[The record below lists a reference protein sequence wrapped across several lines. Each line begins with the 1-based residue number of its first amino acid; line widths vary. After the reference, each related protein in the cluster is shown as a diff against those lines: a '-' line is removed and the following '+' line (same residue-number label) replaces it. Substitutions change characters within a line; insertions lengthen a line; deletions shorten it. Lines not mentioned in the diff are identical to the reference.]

1 MLRIPGVR
9 SQFLIFLE
17 EIMTLEMLIGLF
29 GGLGLFIF
37 GMHMMSEGLKT
48 VAGTKM
54 KKLLEVLTNNKIK
67 AILVGT
73 VVTMI
78 VQSSST
84 TTVMVVGFVN
94 AALMTLTQAAGVIL
108 GANIGTTVTAQLIAF
123 NVTELAPVFIGFG
136 ALITLFSSRKKN
148 RDLGS
153 IVLGFGILFF
163 GIAAMSTA
171 MAPLRES
178 EDFIYLLS
186 TYATNPL
193 LGVLIGTLITAVIQS
208 SSASIGLLQA
218 LALSG
223 VFASIG
229 GTGAIQICIPIL
241 IGTNIGTCVTALI
254 SCIGTSTAAK
264 KAAFIHLFVNIFG
277 AVWVMI
283 LLVGMDSIMVINPI
297 YEFIVSISGVF
308 SSNGEV
314 VPNVARQ
321 IAMAHTIFNVANTI
335 VLFPLIGYF
344 VTFLDRVYPEKEED
358 RGLQLDDRLLN
369 NPSIALGQVV
379 RENIRLG
386 EMSMKNFRI
395 ACESI
400 MDGNEKLVEEI
411 VKREE
416 RIDEFQQGIFEYS
429 VKLSNENMSEEENDR
444 LAFVLKGSH
453 DLERIG
459 DHAMNIG
466 ELAEM
471 RASNKIIFSDIAN
484 QEVLNLISLTTNTLR
499 DMVELMENEET
510 SLCYKILD
518 EEEEIDELTEKLKD
532 DHIRRLN
539 EGICNP
545 FAGVIFLDLLT
556 NLERVGDHASNIAL
570 GILGLKLHQ
579 GLIAQSEFDNEINA
593 D

>member
-1 MLRIPGVR
+1 
-9 SQFLIFLE
+9 
-17 EIMTLEMLIGLF
+17 MTLEMLIGLF
-29 GGLGLFIF
+29 GGLGLFVF
-37 GMHMMSEGLKT
+37 GMHMMSDGLKT

-123 NVTELAPVFIGFG
+123 NVTELAPVFIGIG
-136 ALITLFSSRKKN
+136 AMMALFSTKKKN
-148 RDLGS
+148 KDLGS
-153 IVLGFGILFF
+153 IILGFGILFY

-171 MAPLRES
+171 MKPLRES
-178 EDFIYLLS
+178 EEFIYLLS
-186 TYATNPL
+186 TYGTNPL
-193 LGVLIGTLITAVIQS
+193 LGVLIGTLITAVVQS

-223 VFASIG
+223 VFVSIG
-229 GTGAIQICIPIL
+229 GTGAIQICLPIL
-241 IGTNIGTCVTALI
+241 IGTNIGTCVTALL

-283 LLVGMDSIMVINPI
+283 LLTIINNLVAVNPV
-297 YEFIVSISGVF
+297 YEFIVTISG
-308 SSNGEV
+308 SLINGGGDM

-321 IAMAHTIFNVANTI
+321 IAMAHTLFNVANTI
-335 VLFPLIGYF
+335 VLLPIIGYF
-344 VTFLDRVYPEKEED
+344 VSFLDRVYPEKEED
-358 RGLQLDDRLLN
+358 KGLQLDDRLFN

-379 RENIRLG
+379 RETNRLAK
-386 EMSMKNFRI
+386 MSFKNFRV

-400 MDGNEKLVEEI
+400 MDGNEKLVEKV

-416 RIDEFQQGIFEYS
+416 RIDEFQQGIVEYS
-429 VKLSNENMSEEENDR
+429 VKLSNENMSEEENER
-444 LAFVLKGSH
+444 LAFILKGSH

-471 RASNKIIFSDIAN
+471 RATNKIVFSDIAN

-499 DMVELMENEET
+499 DMVELMETEET
-510 SLCYKILD
+510 DLCYKILD
-518 EEEEIDELTEKLKD
+518 EEEEIDEMTEKLKD

-545 FAGVIFLDLLT
+545 YAGVIFLDLLT
-556 NLERVGDHASNIAL
+556 NIERVGDHASNIAH

-579 GLIAQSEFDNEINA
+579 GLISQREFDSETKVEHA
-593 D
+593 

>member
-1 MLRIPGVR
+1 
-9 SQFLIFLE
+9 
-17 EIMTLEMLIGLF
+17 MTLEMLIGLF
-29 GGLGLFIF
+29 GGLGLFVF

-54 KKLLEVLTNNKIK
+54 RKLLEVLTNNKVK

-94 AALMTLTQAAGVIL
+94 ASLMTLAQAAGVIL

-123 NVTELAPVFIGFG
+123 NVTELAPAFIGFG
-136 ALITLFSSRKKN
+136 ALITLFSAKKKN

-171 MAPLRES
+171 MEPLRES

-186 TYATNPL
+186 TYGKNPL
-193 LGVLIGTLITAVIQS
+193 LGVLIGTLITGVIQS

-254 SCIGTSTAAK
+254 SSIGTSTAAK

-277 AVWVMI
+277 AIWVMI
-283 LLVGMDSIMVINPI
+283 LLAVVNSITAVNPI
-297 YEFIVSISGVF
+297 YEFIVSISGTLIG
-308 SSNGEV
+308 SNGEV
-314 VPNVARQ
+314 VANVARQ
-321 IAMAHTIFNVANTI
+321 IAMAHTIFNIANTI

-344 VTFLDRVYPEKEED
+344 VSFLDRVYPEKEEEK
-358 RGLQLDDRLLN
+358 GLQLDDRLLN
-369 NPSIALGQVV
+369 NPSIALGQVA
-379 RENIRLG
+379 RETNRLA
-386 EMSMKNFRI
+386 EMSSKNFSI

-400 MDGNEKLVEEI
+400 IDGNEKLLEEI

-416 RIDEFQQGIFEYS
+416 RIDEFQQGIVEYA
-429 VKLSNENMSEEENDR
+429 VKLSNENMSEAENDR
-444 LAFVLKGSH
+444 LAFIIKGSH

-466 ELAEM
+466 ELTEM
-471 RASNKIIFSDIAN
+471 RASNKIVFSEIAN
-484 QEVLNLISLTTNTLR
+484 QEVLDLISLTNNTLR
-499 DMVELMENEET
+499 DMVELMET
-510 SLCYKILD
+510 DDTALCYQILD
-518 EEEEIDELTEKLKD
+518 KEEEIDELTEKLKD
-532 DHIRRLN
+532 DHISRLS
-539 EGICNP
+539 EGVCNSYS
-545 FAGVIFLDLLT
+545 GVIFLDLLT
-556 NLERVGDHASNIAL
+556 NIERVGDHASNIAQ

-579 GLIAQSEFDNEINA
+579 GLITQSQFNNEIKEA
-593 D
+593 RP

>member
-1 MLRIPGVR
+1 
-9 SQFLIFLE
+9 
-17 EIMTLEMLIGLF
+17 MTLEMLIGLF
-29 GGLGLFIF
+29 GGLGLFVF

-54 KKLLEVLTNNKIK
+54 KKLLEILTNNKVK

-136 ALITLFSSRKKN
+136 ALINLFSSRKKY

-163 GIAAMSTA
+163 GIAAMSAA
-171 MAPLRES
+171 MSPLRES

-186 TYATNPL
+186 TYGKNPL

-277 AVWVMI
+277 AIWVMI
-283 LLVGMDSIMVINPI
+283 LLVGMDSIMAINPI

-344 VTFLDRVYPEKEED
+344 VIFLDRVYPEKDEEC
-358 RGLQLDDRLLN
+358 GLQLDDRLLN

-386 EMSMKNFRI
+386 EMSMKNFRV

-429 VKLSNENMSEEENDR
+429 VRLSNENMSEEENDR

-471 RASNKIIFSDIAN
+471 RASNKIVFSDIAN

-499 DMVELMENEET
+499 DMVELMGNEET
-510 SLCYKILD
+510 TLCYKILD

-579 GLIAQSEFDNEINA
+579 GLIKQSEFDNETMA
-593 D
+593 E

>member
-1 MLRIPGVR
+1 
-9 SQFLIFLE
+9 
-17 EIMTLEMLIGLF
+17 MTLEMLIGLF
-29 GGLGLFIF
+29 GGLGLFVF
-37 GMHMMSEGLKT
+37 GMHMMSDGLKT

-123 NVTELAPVFIGFG
+123 NVTELAPIFIGIG
-136 ALITLFSSRKKN
+136 AMMALFSTKKKN
-148 RDLGS
+148 KDLGS
-153 IVLGFGILFF
+153 IILGFGILFY

-171 MAPLRES
+171 MKPLRES
-178 EDFIYLLS
+178 EEFIYLLS
-186 TYATNPL
+186 TYGTNPL

-223 VFASIG
+223 VFVSIG
-229 GTGAIQICIPIL
+229 GTGAIQICLPIL
-241 IGTNIGTCVTALI
+241 IGTNIGTCVTALL

-283 LLVGMDSIMVINPI
+283 LLTIMNNLVAVNPV
-297 YEFIVSISGVF
+297 YEFIVTISG
-308 SSNGEV
+308 SLINGGGDM

-321 IAMAHTIFNVANTI
+321 IAMAHTLFNVANTI
-335 VLFPLIGYF
+335 VLLPIIGYF
-344 VTFLDRVYPEKEED
+344 VSFLDRVYPEKEED
-358 RGLQLDDRLLN
+358 KGLQLDDRLFN

-379 RENIRLG
+379 RETNRLAK
-386 EMSMKNFRI
+386 MSFKNFRV

-400 MDGNEKLVEEI
+400 MDGNEKLVEKI

-416 RIDEFQQGIFEYS
+416 RIDEFQQGIVEYS
-429 VKLSNENMSEEENDR
+429 VKLSNENMSEEENER
-444 LAFVLKGSH
+444 LAFILKGSH

-471 RASNKIIFSDIAN
+471 RATNKIVFSDIAN

-499 DMVELMENEET
+499 DMVELMETEET
-510 SLCYKILD
+510 DLCYKILD
-518 EEEEIDELTEKLKD
+518 EEEEIDEMTEKLKD

-545 FAGVIFLDLLT
+545 YAGVIFLDLLT
-556 NLERVGDHASNIAL
+556 NIERVGDHASNIAH

-579 GLIAQSEFDNEINA
+579 GLISQREFDSETKVEHA
-593 D
+593 

>member
-1 MLRIPGVR
+1 
-9 SQFLIFLE
+9 
-17 EIMTLEMLIGLF
+17 MTLEMLIGLF
-29 GGLGLFIF
+29 GGLGLFVF
-37 GMHMMSEGLKT
+37 GMHMMSDGLKT

-123 NVTELAPVFIGFG
+123 NVTELAPIFIGIG
-136 ALITLFSSRKKN
+136 AMMALFSTKKKN
-148 RDLGS
+148 KDLGS
-153 IVLGFGILFF
+153 IILGFGILFY

-171 MAPLRES
+171 MKPLRES
-178 EDFIYLLS
+178 EEFIYLLS
-186 TYATNPL
+186 TYGTNPL
-193 LGVLIGTLITAVIQS
+193 LGVLIGTLITAVVQS

-223 VFASIG
+223 VFVSIG
-229 GTGAIQICIPIL
+229 GTGAIQICLPIL
-241 IGTNIGTCVTALI
+241 IGTNIGTCVTALL

-283 LLVGMDSIMVINPI
+283 LLTIINNLVAVNPV
-297 YEFIVSISGVF
+297 YEFIVTISG
-308 SSNGEV
+308 SLINGGGDM

-321 IAMAHTIFNVANTI
+321 IAMAHTLFNVANTI
-335 VLFPLIGYF
+335 VLLPIIGYF
-344 VTFLDRVYPEKEED
+344 VSFLDRVYPEKEED
-358 RGLQLDDRLLN
+358 KGLQLDDRLFN

-379 RENIRLG
+379 RETNRLAK
-386 EMSMKNFRI
+386 MSFKNFRV

-400 MDGNEKLVEEI
+400 MDGNEKLVEKI

-416 RIDEFQQGIFEYS
+416 RIDEFQQGIVEYS
-429 VKLSNENMSEEENDR
+429 VKLSNENMSEEENER
-444 LAFVLKGSH
+444 LAFILKGSH

-471 RASNKIIFSDIAN
+471 RATNKIVFSDIAN

-499 DMVELMENEET
+499 DMVELMETEET
-510 SLCYKILD
+510 DLCYKILD
-518 EEEEIDELTEKLKD
+518 EEEEIDEMTEKLKD

-545 FAGVIFLDLLT
+545 YAGVIFLDLLT
-556 NLERVGDHASNIAL
+556 NIERVGDHASNIAH

-579 GLIAQSEFDNEINA
+579 GLISQREFDSETKVEHA
-593 D
+593 

>member
-1 MLRIPGVR
+1 
-9 SQFLIFLE
+9 
-17 EIMTLEMLIGLF
+17 MTLEMLIGLF
-29 GGLGLFIF
+29 GGLGLFVF
-37 GMHMMSEGLKT
+37 GMHMMSDGLKT

-123 NVTELAPVFIGFG
+123 NVTELAPIFIGIG
-136 ALITLFSSRKKN
+136 AMMALFSTKKKN
-148 RDLGS
+148 KDLGS
-153 IVLGFGILFF
+153 IILGFGILFY

-171 MAPLRES
+171 MKPLRES
-178 EDFIYLLS
+178 EEFIYLLS
-186 TYATNPL
+186 TYGTNPL
-193 LGVLIGTLITAVIQS
+193 LGVLIGTLITAVVQS

-223 VFASIG
+223 VFVSIG
-229 GTGAIQICIPIL
+229 GTGAIQICLPIL
-241 IGTNIGTCVTALI
+241 IGTNIGTCVTALL

-283 LLVGMDSIMVINPI
+283 LLTIINNLVAVNPV
-297 YEFIVSISGVF
+297 YEFIVTISG
-308 SSNGEV
+308 SLINGGGDM

-321 IAMAHTIFNVANTI
+321 IAMAHTLFNVANTI
-335 VLFPLIGYF
+335 VLLPIIGYF
-344 VTFLDRVYPEKEED
+344 VSFLDRVYPEKEED
-358 RGLQLDDRLLN
+358 KGLQLDDRLFN

-379 RENIRLG
+379 RETNRLAK
-386 EMSMKNFRI
+386 MSFKNFRV

-400 MDGNEKLVEEI
+400 MDGNEKLVEKV

-416 RIDEFQQGIFEYS
+416 RIDEFQQGIVEYS
-429 VKLSNENMSEEENDR
+429 VKLSNENMSEEENER
-444 LAFVLKGSH
+444 LAFILKGSH

-471 RASNKIIFSDIAN
+471 RATNKIVFSDIAN

-499 DMVELMENEET
+499 DMVELMETEET
-510 SLCYKILD
+510 DLCYKILD
-518 EEEEIDELTEKLKD
+518 EEEEIDEMTEKLKD

-545 FAGVIFLDLLT
+545 YAGVIFLDLLT
-556 NLERVGDHASNIAL
+556 NIERVGDHASNIAH

-579 GLIAQSEFDNEINA
+579 GLISQREFDSETKVEHA
-593 D
+593 

>member
-1 MLRIPGVR
+1 
-9 SQFLIFLE
+9 
-17 EIMTLEMLIGLF
+17 MTLEMLIGLF
-29 GGLGLFIF
+29 GGLGLFVF

-54 KKLLEVLTNNKIK
+54 KKLLEVLTNNKVK
-67 AILVGT
+67 AVLVGT

-123 NVTELAPVFIGFG
+123 NVSELAPIFIGVG
-136 ALITLFSSRKKN
+136 ALVTLFSKKKKN
-148 RDLGS
+148 RDVGS

-163 GIAAMSTA
+163 GIATMSAAME
-171 MAPLRES
+171 PLRES

-186 TYATNPL
+186 TYGKNPL
-193 LGVLIGTLITAVIQS
+193 LGLLIGTFITGVIQS

-223 VFASIG
+223 VFVSIG

-241 IGTNIGTCVTALI
+241 IGTNIGTCITALL
-254 SCIGTSTAAK
+254 SCIGTSTTAK

-277 AVWVMI
+277 AVWVMV
-283 LLVGMDSIMVINPI
+283 LLVVMDSSMAVNPV
-297 YEFIVSISGVF
+297 YEFIVSISGTF
-308 SSNGEV
+308 INTNGEV

-321 IAMAHTIFNVANTI
+321 IAMAHTFFNVANTL

-344 VTFLDRVYPEKEED
+344 VTFLDRAYPEKEEEK
-358 RGLQLDDRLLN
+358 GLQLDDRLLN
-369 NPSIALGQVV
+369 NPSVALGQVV
-379 RENIRLG
+379 KEMNRLA
-386 EMSMKNFRI
+386 EISTKNFKA
-395 ACESI
+395 ACEAV

-411 VKREE
+411 TKREE
-416 RIDEFQQGIFEYS
+416 RIDEFQGGIVEYS

-444 LAFVLKGSH
+444 LAFVMKGSH

-466 ELAEM
+466 ELTEM
-471 RASNKIIFSDIAN
+471 RSTSKISFSDIAN
-484 QEVLNLISLTTNTLR
+484 QEVLDLMSLTSNTLQ
-499 DMVELMENEET
+499 DMVQLMSTDEIA
-510 SLCYKILD
+510 LCYKILD
-518 EEEEIDELTEKLKD
+518 KEEEIDEMTEKLKD
-532 DHIRRLN
+532 DHISRLN
-539 EGICNP
+539 QGICNP
-545 FAGVIFLDLLT
+545 YAGVIFLDLLT
-556 NLERVGDHASNIAL
+556 NIERVGDHASNIAQ

-579 GLIAQSEFDNEINA
+579 GLITQSEFDYETKEEA
-593 D
+593 E

>member
-1 MLRIPGVR
+1 
-9 SQFLIFLE
+9 
-17 EIMTLEMLIGLF
+17 MTLEMLIGLF
-29 GGLGLFIF
+29 GGLGLFVF
-37 GMHMMSEGLKT
+37 GMHMMSDGLKT

-123 NVTELAPVFIGFG
+123 NVTELAPIFIGIG
-136 ALITLFSSRKKN
+136 AMMALFSTKKKN
-148 RDLGS
+148 KDLGS
-153 IVLGFGILFF
+153 IILGFGILFY

-171 MAPLRES
+171 MKPLRES
-178 EDFIYLLS
+178 EEFIYLLS
-186 TYATNPL
+186 TYGTNPL

-223 VFASIG
+223 VFVSIG
-229 GTGAIQICIPIL
+229 GTGAIQICLPIL
-241 IGTNIGTCVTALI
+241 IGTNIGTCVTALL

-283 LLVGMDSIMVINPI
+283 LLTIMNNLVAVNPV
-297 YEFIVSISGVF
+297 YEFIVTISG
-308 SSNGEV
+308 SLINGGGDM

-321 IAMAHTIFNVANTI
+321 IAMAHTLFNVANTI
-335 VLFPLIGYF
+335 VLLPIIGYF
-344 VTFLDRVYPEKEED
+344 VSFLDRVYPEKEED
-358 RGLQLDDRLLN
+358 KGLQLDDRLFN

-379 RENIRLG
+379 RETNRLAK
-386 EMSMKNFRI
+386 MSFKNFRV

-400 MDGNEKLVEEI
+400 MDGNEKLVEKV

-416 RIDEFQQGIFEYS
+416 RIDEFQQGIVEYS
-429 VKLSNENMSEEENDR
+429 VKLSNENMSEEENER
-444 LAFVLKGSH
+444 LAFILKGSH

-471 RASNKIIFSDIAN
+471 RATNKIVFSDIAN

-499 DMVELMENEET
+499 DMVELMETEET
-510 SLCYKILD
+510 DLCYKILD
-518 EEEEIDELTEKLKD
+518 EEEEIDEMTEKLKD

-545 FAGVIFLDLLT
+545 YAGVIFLDLLT
-556 NLERVGDHASNIAL
+556 NIERVGDHASNIAH

-579 GLIAQSEFDNEINA
+579 GLISQREFDSETKVEHA
-593 D
+593 

>member
-1 MLRIPGVR
+1 
-9 SQFLIFLE
+9 
-17 EIMTLEMLIGLF
+17 MTLEMLIGLF
-29 GGLGLFIF
+29 GGLGLFVF
-37 GMHMMSEGLKT
+37 GMHMMSDGLKT

-123 NVTELAPVFIGFG
+123 NVTELAPIFIGIG
-136 ALITLFSSRKKN
+136 AMMALFSTKKKN
-148 RDLGS
+148 KDLGS
-153 IVLGFGILFF
+153 IILGFGILFY

-171 MAPLRES
+171 MKPLRES
-178 EDFIYLLS
+178 EEFIYLLS
-186 TYATNPL
+186 TYGTNPL
-193 LGVLIGTLITAVIQS
+193 LGVLIGTLITAVVQS

-223 VFASIG
+223 VFVSIG
-229 GTGAIQICIPIL
+229 GTGAIQICLPIL
-241 IGTNIGTCVTALI
+241 IGTNIGTCVTALL

-283 LLVGMDSIMVINPI
+283 LLTIINNLVAVNPV
-297 YEFIVSISGVF
+297 YEFIVTISG
-308 SSNGEV
+308 SLINSGGDM

-321 IAMAHTIFNVANTI
+321 IAMAHTLFNVANTI
-335 VLFPLIGYF
+335 VLLPIIGYF
-344 VTFLDRVYPEKEED
+344 VSFLDRVYPEKEED
-358 RGLQLDDRLLN
+358 KGLQLDDRLFN

-379 RENIRLG
+379 RETNRLAK
-386 EMSMKNFRI
+386 MSFKNFRV

-400 MDGNEKLVEEI
+400 MDGNEKLVEKV

-416 RIDEFQQGIFEYS
+416 RIDEFQQGIVEYS
-429 VKLSNENMSEEENDR
+429 VKLSNENMSEEENER
-444 LAFVLKGSH
+444 LAFILKGSH

-471 RASNKIIFSDIAN
+471 RATNKIVFSDIAN

-499 DMVELMENEET
+499 DMVELMETEET
-510 SLCYKILD
+510 DLCYKILD
-518 EEEEIDELTEKLKD
+518 EEEEIDEMTEKLKD

-545 FAGVIFLDLLT
+545 YAGVIFLDLLT
-556 NLERVGDHASNIAL
+556 NIERVGDHASNIAH

-579 GLIAQSEFDNEINA
+579 GLISQREFDSETKVEHA
-593 D
+593 

>member
-1 MLRIPGVR
+1 
-9 SQFLIFLE
+9 
-17 EIMTLEMLIGLF
+17 
-29 GGLGLFIF
+29 
-37 GMHMMSEGLKT
+37 MMSEGLKT

-54 KKLLEVLTNNKIK
+54 KKLLEVLTNNKVK

-73 VVTMI
+73 AVTMI

-94 AALMTLTQAAGVIL
+94 ASLMTLARRQALL

-136 ALITLFSSRKKN
+136 ALITLFSTRKRN

-171 MAPLRES
+171 MEPLRES

-186 TYATNPL
+186 TYGTNPL
-193 LGVLIGTLITAVIQS
+193 LGVLIGTLITGIIQS

-241 IGTNIGTCVTALI
+241 IGTNIGTSHGANFLHRNVDC
-254 SCIGTSTAAK
+254 SK
-264 KAAFIHLFVNIFG
+264 KAAFIHFFVNVFG
-277 AVWVMI
+277 AVWVMLFLI
-283 LLVGMDSIMVINPI
+283 GVDSVMTVNPV
-297 YEFIVSISGVF
+297 YEFIVNISGTF
-308 SSNGEV
+308 ISSSGEV

-344 VTFLDRVYPEKEED
+344 VTFLDRVYPEKAEEY
-358 RGLQLDDRLLN
+358 GLQLDDRLLN

-379 RENIRLG
+379 RETNRLAD
-386 EMSMKNFRI
+386 MSFKNFRV

-400 MDGNEKLVEEI
+400 MDGNEKLVEEV
-411 VKREE
+411 VKRKT
-416 RIDEFQQGIFEYS
+416 D
-429 VKLSNENMSEEENDR
+429 
-444 LAFVLKGSH
+444 
-453 DLERIG
+453 
-459 DHAMNIG
+459 
-466 ELAEM
+466 
-471 RASNKIIFSDIAN
+471 
-484 QEVLNLISLTTNTLR
+484 
-499 DMVELMENEET
+499 
-510 SLCYKILD
+510 
-518 EEEEIDELTEKLKD
+518 
-532 DHIRRLN
+532 
-539 EGICNP
+539 
-545 FAGVIFLDLLT
+545 
-556 NLERVGDHASNIAL
+556 
-570 GILGLKLHQ
+570 
-579 GLIAQSEFDNEINA
+579 
-593 D
+593 

>member
-1 MLRIPGVR
+1 
-9 SQFLIFLE
+9 
-17 EIMTLEMLIGLF
+17 MTLEMLIGLF

-54 KKLLEVLTNNKIK
+54 KKLLEVLTNNKVK

-123 NVTELAPVFIGFG
+123 NVTELAPVFIGLG
-136 ALITLFSSRKKN
+136 ALITLFSTRKRN

-171 MAPLRES
+171 MEPLRES

-186 TYATNPL
+186 TYGTNPL
-193 LGVLIGTLITAVIQS
+193 LGVLIGTLITGVIQS

-254 SCIGTSTAAK
+254 SCIGTSATAK
-264 KAAFIHLFVNIFG
+264 KAAFIHLFVNVFG
-277 AVWVMI
+277 AVWVMV
-283 LLVGMDSIMVINPI
+283 LLTGMDSVMAVNPV
-297 YEFIVSISGVF
+297 YELIVNISGTF
-308 SSNGEV
+308 ISNGGEV

-321 IAMAHTIFNVANTI
+321 IAMAHTIFNVANTM

-358 RGLQLDDRLLN
+358 KGLQLDDRLLN

-379 RENIRLG
+379 KEMNRLA
-386 EMSMKNFRI
+386 EMSSRNFKI

-400 MDGNEKLVEEI
+400 IDGNEKLVEEI

-416 RIDEFQQGIFEYS
+416 RIDEFQQGIVEYS

-444 LAFVLKGSH
+444 LVFVLKGSH

-471 RASNKIIFSDIAN
+471 RATNKIVFSNFAN
-484 QEVLNLISLTTNTLR
+484 QEVLNLITLTSNTLR
-499 DMVELMENEET
+499 DMLELMVTEET
-510 SLCYKILD
+510 ALCYQILNK
-518 EEEEIDELTEKLKD
+518 EKEIDEMTERLKD
-532 DHIRRLN
+532 DHIHRLN

-545 FAGVIFLDLLT
+545 YAGVIFLDLLT
-556 NLERVGDHASNIAL
+556 NIERVGDHASNIAQ
-570 GILGLKLHQ
+570 GILRLKIHQ
-579 GLIAQSEFDNEINA
+579 GLITQSEFDNETIA
-593 D
+593 EQS

>member
-1 MLRIPGVR
+1 
-9 SQFLIFLE
+9 LE
-17 EIMTLEMLIGLF
+17 EKMTLEMLIGLF
-29 GGLGLFIF
+29 GGLGLFVF
-37 GMHMMSEGLKT
+37 GMHMMSDGLKT

-123 NVTELAPVFIGFG
+123 NVTELAPIFIGIG
-136 ALITLFSSRKKN
+136 AMMALFSTKKKN
-148 RDLGS
+148 KDLGS
-153 IVLGFGILFF
+153 IILGFGILFY

-171 MAPLRES
+171 MKPLRES
-178 EDFIYLLS
+178 EEFIYLLS
-186 TYATNPL
+186 TYGTNPL
-193 LGVLIGTLITAVIQS
+193 LGVLIGTLITAVVQS

-223 VFASIG
+223 VFVSIG
-229 GTGAIQICIPIL
+229 GTGAIQICLPIL
-241 IGTNIGTCVTALI
+241 IGTNIGTCVTALL

-283 LLVGMDSIMVINPI
+283 LLTIINNLVAVNPV
-297 YEFIVSISGVF
+297 YEFIVTISG
-308 SSNGEV
+308 SLINSGGDM

-321 IAMAHTIFNVANTI
+321 IAMAHTLFNVANTI
-335 VLFPLIGYF
+335 VLLPIIGYF
-344 VTFLDRVYPEKEED
+344 VSFLDRVYPEKEED
-358 RGLQLDDRLLN
+358 KGLQLDDRLFN

-379 RENIRLG
+379 RETNRLAK
-386 EMSMKNFRI
+386 MSFKNFRV

-400 MDGNEKLVEEI
+400 MDGNEKLVEKV

-416 RIDEFQQGIFEYS
+416 RIDEFQQGIVEYS
-429 VKLSNENMSEEENDR
+429 VKLSNENMSEEENER
-444 LAFVLKGSH
+444 LAFILKGSH

-471 RASNKIIFSDIAN
+471 RATNKIVFSDIAN

-499 DMVELMENEET
+499 DMVELMETEET
-510 SLCYKILD
+510 DLCYKILD
-518 EEEEIDELTEKLKD
+518 EEEEIDEMTEKLKD

-545 FAGVIFLDLLT
+545 YAGVIFLDLLT
-556 NLERVGDHASNIAL
+556 NIERVGDHASNIAH

-579 GLIAQSEFDNEINA
+579 GLISQREFDSETKVEHA
-593 D
+593 

>member
-1 MLRIPGVR
+1 
-9 SQFLIFLE
+9 
-17 EIMTLEMLIGLF
+17 MTLEMLIGLF
-29 GGLGLFIF
+29 GGLGLFVF
-37 GMHMMSEGLKT
+37 GMHMMSDGLKT

-123 NVTELAPVFIGFG
+123 NVTELAPIFIGIG
-136 ALITLFSSRKKN
+136 AMMALFSTKKKN
-148 RDLGS
+148 KDLGS
-153 IVLGFGILFF
+153 IILGFGILFY

-171 MAPLRES
+171 MKPLRES
-178 EDFIYLLS
+178 EEFIYLLS
-186 TYATNPL
+186 TYGTNPL
-193 LGVLIGTLITAVIQS
+193 LGVLIGTLITAVVQS

-223 VFASIG
+223 VFVSIG
-229 GTGAIQICIPIL
+229 GTGAIQICLPIL
-241 IGTNIGTCVTALI
+241 IGTNIGTCVTALL

-283 LLVGMDSIMVINPI
+283 LLTIMNNLVAVNPV
-297 YEFIVSISGVF
+297 YEFIVTISG
-308 SSNGEV
+308 SLINGGGDM

-321 IAMAHTIFNVANTI
+321 IAMAHTLFNVANTI
-335 VLFPLIGYF
+335 VLLPIIGYF
-344 VTFLDRVYPEKEED
+344 VSFLDRVYPEKEED
-358 RGLQLDDRLLN
+358 KGLQLDDRLFN

-379 RENIRLG
+379 RETNRLAK
-386 EMSMKNFRI
+386 MSSKNFRV

-400 MDGNEKLVEEI
+400 MDGNEKLVEKI

-416 RIDEFQQGIFEYS
+416 RIDEFQQGIVEYS
-429 VKLSNENMSEEENDR
+429 VKLSNENMSEEENER
-444 LAFVLKGSH
+444 LAFILKGSH

-471 RASNKIIFSDIAN
+471 RATNKIVFSDIAN

-499 DMVELMENEET
+499 DMVELMETEET
-510 SLCYKILD
+510 DLCYKILD
-518 EEEEIDELTEKLKD
+518 EEEEIDEMTEKLKD

-545 FAGVIFLDLLT
+545 YAGVIFLDLLT
-556 NLERVGDHASNIAL
+556 NIERVGDHASNIAH

-579 GLIAQSEFDNEINA
+579 GLISQREFDSETKVEHA
-593 D
+593 